1 MLEELCRSCSELCYT
16 SAGPTK
22 ACLAWGPSGDESS
35 VILRLAY
42 NIRDPSEKPS
52 AFDSFA
58 VSMYGALQDIHDKG
72 DEYDGLGN
80 S

>member
-1 MLEELCRSCSELCYT
+1 
-16 SAGPTK
+16 
-22 ACLAWGPSGDESS
+22 

-42 NIRDPSEKPS
+42 NIRDPSEEPP

-58 VSMYGALQDIHDKG
+58 VSMYGALQEIHEKG

-80 S
+80 SYKTLCGSRND